1 MTRFDFWNSVLSS
14 LSAFE
19 LVLLQSVSH
28 SSRVIHVNCRLDHAT
43 LLRTLG
49 AAPYD
54 TASRSSLI
62 SLPTT
67 RFPPFTLFSLLFP
80 RHVRCVF
87 LSEHWE
93 KSLCEML
100 LPSPWNVFFQVST
113 GSLFRRL
120 CEAFPS
126 SPAPHSLT
134 RFPKRL
140 VFSTALL
147 PSNVCF
153 IFLYLDIFIQTQDLK
168 YVSST

>member
-1 MTRFDFWNSVLSS
+1 MTCFDFWNSVLSS

-80 RHVRCVF
+80 RQSGVFFFQSIERRACVRCF
-87 LSEHWE
+87 
-93 KSLCEML
+93 CPPPEM
-100 LPSPWNVFFQVST
+100 FFSRYPQVVCSDV
-113 GSLFRRL
+113 SVR
-120 CEAFPS
+120 P
-126 SPAPHSLT
+126 SPAP
-134 RFPKRL
+134 RL
-140 VFSTALL
+140 HT
-147 PSNVCF
+147 P
-153 IFLYLDIFIQTQDLK
+153 
-168 YVSST
+168 